1 MGCIAL
7 MTGAE
12 KRCRSAVTGMLA
24 IYSFAVP
31 APSSEKGGKNH
42 PKRQEEERS
51 HEKSPQASLMGWVGD
66 SMTTA

>member
-12 KRCRSAVTGMLA
+12 KRCRSAVMGMLA

-31 APSSEKGGKNH
+31 APSSERGRKKH
-42 PKRQEEERS
+42 LKRQKEERS
-51 HEKSPQASLMGWVGD
+51 HEKPPQGSLVGWVGD